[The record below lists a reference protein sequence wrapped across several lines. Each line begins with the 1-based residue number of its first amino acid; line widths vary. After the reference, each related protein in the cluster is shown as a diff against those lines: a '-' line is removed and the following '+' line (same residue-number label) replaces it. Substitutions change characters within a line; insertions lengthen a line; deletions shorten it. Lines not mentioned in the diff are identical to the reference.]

1 MARRLTASGAA
12 GYRTSSEQ
20 TGTEAAVPEVIQAA
34 LSVPP
39 SARTQEGTFIFLSQ
53 LLGARVEGPGGDRLG
68 RLADLMSDVADVAW
82 PRVRALRVRIS
93 LAGELRR
100 VEWEDVASCEPGLVR
115 LKRDGA
121 LKALQLPPAEIPLAQ
136 DVLDKQVLDTDDAK
150 VERVND
156 LHLLVA
162 RGELR
167 VAHVDV
173 GFRGLVRRMG
183 WEGPLDR
190 LVRSLQPGSAYLT
203 REQFVPWSHVRPL
216 SGGVS
221 RLKLD
226 VTRNAMAELH
236 PADLAEI
243 LVDLDRDERAV
254 LFREL
259 PVEQAADALEVTAP
273 PLQRELLKLVEPG
286 KAADLLEAM
295 EPDAAAD
302 LLDSLPPDESTLL
315 LAQMEPQEA
324 REVEQLLT
332 WPDDAAGGLMTP
344 DFIRLRP
351 TQSCGQA
358 LDEVRRQAVEVAHL
372 YAAYVL
378 NAEGKL
384 VGAVSLRQ
392 ILRAPPEAPLLDLID
407 EHPPLLAPG
416 AKFAEVAQLAERYKL
431 LSIPVQAE
439 GGRLLGVI
447 TIDDIL
453 SRVLHG

>member
-1 MARRLTASGAA
+1 MP
-12 GYRTSSEQ
+12 EFIQ
-20 TGTEAAVPEVIQAA
+20 PVP
-34 LSVPP
+34 LSIPP
-39 SARTQEGTFIFLSQ
+39 PARTQEGSFVYLSQ
-53 LLGARVEGPGGDRLG
+53 LLGARVVGPGGERLG

-100 VEWEDVASCEPGLVR
+100 VEWEDVASCEPGRVV
-115 LKRDGA
+115 LKREGA
-121 LKALQLPPAEIPLAQ
+121 LKALHLPPAEIPLAQ

-183 WEGPLDR
+183 WEGALDA
-190 LVRSLQPGSAYLT
+190 LVRIFRPRSPYLT

-226 VTRNAMAELH
+226 VTRTAMSELH

-243 LVDLDRDERAV
+243 LVDLDRAERAV

-259 PVEQAADALEVTAP
+259 PVEQAADALEEVES

-286 KAADLLEAM
+286 RAADLLEAM

-302 LLDSLPPDESTLL
+302 LLESLPPEESTRL

-324 REVEQLLT
+324 REVERLLT
-332 WPDDAAGGLMTP
+332 WPEDAAGGLMTP

-351 TQSCGQA
+351 TLSCREA
-358 LDEVRRQAVEVAHL
+358 LEEVRRQAAEVAHL
-372 YAAYVL
+372 HAAYVL
-378 NAEGKL
+378 NTEGKL
-384 VGAVSLRQ
+384 VGVVSLRAL
-392 ILRAPPEAPLLDLID
+392 LRAAPDDALLGLID
-407 EHPPLLAPG
+407 QHPTLVGPDAR
-416 AKFAEVAQLAERYKL
+416 FAEVAQLAERYKL
-431 LSIPVQAE
+431 LSLPVQAE
-439 GGRLLGVI
+439 GGPLLGVI

-453 SRVLHG
+453 SKVLNG